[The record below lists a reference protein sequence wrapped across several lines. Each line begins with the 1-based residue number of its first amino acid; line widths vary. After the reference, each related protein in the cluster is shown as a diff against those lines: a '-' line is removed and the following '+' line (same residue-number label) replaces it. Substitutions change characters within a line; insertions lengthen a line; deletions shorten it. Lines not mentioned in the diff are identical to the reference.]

1 MWFVLGLLAIGLT
14 ITNLVLY
21 RMGKDY
27 KLAMALA
34 LSFTALTV
42 NSFYTII
49 EQFIINRDLSAL
61 EDIVPSV
68 YTPMFV
74 LIGISIGLNI
84 LPILLEYRRKLSQ
97 SALQCKLLINISE
110 KFKKSP
116 SKRILLL
123 ITRKLSICS
132 FASFSGSI

>member
-1 MWFVLGLLAIGLT
+1 MWFILGLLAIGLT

-21 RMGKDY
+21 KMDKDY
-27 KLAMALA
+27 KLAMAAA

-49 EQFIINRDLSAL
+49 EQFVINRDLSAL
-61 EDIVPSV
+61 EDVVPSV
-68 YTPMFV
+68 NTPMFV

-97 SALQCKLLINISE
+97 SAS
-110 KFKKSP
+110 
-116 SKRILLL
+116 
-123 ITRKLSICS
+123 
-132 FASFSGSI
+132 

>member
-21 RMGKDY
+21 KKGKDY
-27 KLAMALA
+27 KLAMASA

-61 EDIVPSV
+61 EDVVPSV

-97 SALQCKLLINISE
+97 SAS
-110 KFKKSP
+110 
-116 SKRILLL
+116 
-123 ITRKLSICS
+123 
-132 FASFSGSI
+132 

>member
-1 MWFVLGLLAIGLT
+1 MWFILGLLAIGLT

-21 RMGKDY
+21 KMGKDY

-61 EDIVPSV
+61 EDVVPSV

-97 SALQCKLLINISE
+97 SAS
-110 KFKKSP
+110 
-116 SKRILLL
+116 
-123 ITRKLSICS
+123 
-132 FASFSGSI
+132 